1 MNSSGFAI
9 PAPPGWPIDA
19 NNMALDADFVP
30 SSPGPDGGEP
40 DASESSGPPP
50 LVASESEGD
59 GADMHVDASESSDSG
74 SDESFD
80 LLAPDVVAKLGNL
93 VGLVSGL
100 GIPWPDPQQTSTSA
114 SRVSERKHEEIDE
127 SIRAELDPIVG
138 WAPPRFADSITSTI
152 ISDEG
157 LAMFAR
163 ISPGGMPSEDAIDVV
178 TSQVQC
184 HPGWESLR
192 AGARLPGV
200 VQCEVAHPQASESER
215 GDAGQHDFT
224 CDFAESEVDY
234 GDVEED
240 AGLDVPVVSS
250 MTEKLREVVEM
261 NDSNEPMAWF
271 TTGPSARV
279 ICARLSVLFELH
291 ILGPQ
296 KEEEEQ
302 SRPPPCMADH

>member
-1 MNSSGFAI
+1 LA
-9 PAPPGWPIDA
+9 A
-19 NNMALDADFVP
+19 N
-30 SSPGPDGGEP
+30 
-40 DASESSGPPP
+40 
-50 LVASESEGD
+50 ESEGD
-59 GADMHVDASESSDSG
+59 GGGDGGPVDASESSDSG
-74 SDESFD
+74 SDESYD
-80 LLAPDVVAKLGNL
+80 LLAPPTSGNL
-93 VGLVSGL
+93 ADFMLLMEELQVHAAK
-100 GIPWPDPQQTSTSA
+100 QASTSG
-114 SRVSERKHEEIDE
+114 SRVSARKHEEIDE

-157 LAMFAR
+157 LAMLPR

-192 AGARLPGV
+192 AGSRLPGV

-240 AGLDVPVVSS
+240 A
-250 MTEKLREVVEM
+250 
-261 NDSNEPMAWF
+261 
-271 TTGPSARV
+271 
-279 ICARLSVLFELH
+279 
-291 ILGPQ
+291 
-296 KEEEEQ
+296 
-302 SRPPPCMADH
+302 